1 MKKILRETGYFLAG
15 QHFSEGL
22 RITFA
27 ILLPA
32 LIMDY
37 SSSLE
42 TGLALSL
49 GALCVSLT
57 DAPGPITHRRNGML
71 YCILVLF
78 ITTLITGF
86 AQMNIYALGLEIV
99 VLAFL
104 FSMFNI
110 YGLRAAAIGSAGLVV
125 LILNM
130 DKALAPAA
138 VFINALL
145 VTGGG
150 IWYACVS
157 LFFFALKPYRLP
169 HSLLGDCI
177 REMATFLRI
186 KANFYNTSSD
196 LEENYRNLVAQQIIV
211 NEKQDTVREML
222 FKTPGIVKET
232 NPRARFLI
240 ANFIDSVD
248 LFEEITAT
256 YYDYNIIRERYGST
270 GLLNK
275 VSAFV
280 MKLAEELDGIGRAV
294 QANKT
299 YEYRFNLLEKLSDLQ
314 AAIEAAR
321 PGQNESGAFVL
332 KKIAVNLRRLVKRT
346 NQLRMLSFEERLPV
360 PAQTFRTEHHRFVNH
375 QDFSAGVLVDNMSF
389 QSPLFRHA
397 LRTSLVCGIG
407 FIMSKTLF
415 FGQHSYW
422 ILLTIAFIM
431 KPAFSLTQQRNV
443 QRIVG
448 TLCGGLVGVLLLLF
462 VHNGVALFCL
472 LVLFM
477 VGTYSFLRVNYLV
490 MVSCV
495 TPLVLILFH
504 FLGLGY
510 ISIVQERIIDTV
522 IGCIIAFAAS
532 YLFLPKWEGD
542 QVAIAISDILRANL
556 NYLQAVHGDLQ
567 GERLSVTDY
576 KLARKEVYVQSANLS
591 ATLQRMLSEPKSKRK
606 NTKLLHQFVVLNH
619 LLLSNIAGV
628 ASALRS
634 KETRQYPGEVLQPV
648 VGAITA
654 LQTALATVGSTIEVV
669 KKFTGMNGASSAATD
684 DSLLKEQLIYIEQL
698 STDIQKISRYIGK

>member
-1 MKKILRETGYFLAG
+1 MKKILTETGYFLTG

-32 LIMDY
+32 LLMDY
-37 SSSLE
+37 GNSLE

-71 YCILVLF
+71 YCIIVLF
-78 ITTLITGF
+78 ITTVITGF
-86 AQMNIYALGLEIV
+86 AQMNVYALGLEIV

-130 DKALAPAA
+130 DKTLTPAG
-138 VFINALL
+138 VLINALL

-150 IWYACVS
+150 VWYTCVS
-157 LFFFALKPYRLP
+157 LFFFTLRPYRLP

-186 KANFYNTSSD
+186 KAIFYNTTSD
-196 LEENYRNLVAQQIIV
+196 LEEGYRNLVAQQIIV
-211 NEKQDTVREML
+211 NEKQDTVREIL
-222 FKTPGIVKET
+222 FKTPEIVEET
-232 NPRARFLI
+232 NQRARFLI
-240 ANFIDSVD
+240 ASFIESVD

-270 GLLNK
+270 GLLDE

-280 MKLAEELDGIGRAV
+280 MKLAEELDGIGRAI

-299 YEYRFNLLEKLSDLQ
+299 FAQQYNLTENLTVLQ
-314 AAIEAAR
+314 AGIEAAQ
-321 PGQNESGAFVL
+321 PAQSATGAFVL

-346 NQLRMLSFEERLPV
+346 NRLQMLSGEGELPLSEKIS
-360 PAQTFRTEHHRFVNH
+360 RTEHHRFVDH
-375 QDFSAGVLVDNMSF
+375 QNFSVSLLMDNISV

-397 LRTSLVCGIG
+397 LRTALVCGIG
-407 FIMSKTLF
+407 FIMSKTLL

-431 KPAFSLTQQRNV
+431 KPAFSLTKQRNV
-443 QRIVG
+443 QRVIG
-448 TLCGGLVGVLLLLF
+448 TLCGGLAGVLLLLF

-472 LVLFM
+472 LVFFM
-477 VGTYSFLRVNYLV
+477 LGTYSFLRVNYLV

-522 IGCIIAFAAS
+522 TGCLIAFAAS

-542 QVAIAISDILRANL
+542 QLPVALGEILRANL
-556 NYLQAVHGDLQ
+556 RYMQAIYNDLR
-567 GERLSVTDY
+567 GSRLPVTDY
-576 KLARKEVYVQSANLS
+576 KLVRKEVYVQSANVS

-634 KETRQYPGEVLQPV
+634 KDSRRYPDEVIQPV
-648 VGAITA
+648 VDAIIA
-654 LQTALATVGSTIEVV
+654 LQTALTTVGSSSEVV
-669 KKFTGMNGASSAATD
+669 TQQPAMNQAGSSSAD
-684 DSLLKEQLIYIEQL
+684 DLLLKEQLIYVRQL
-698 STDIQKISRYIGK
+698 SIDIQKISRYIGN